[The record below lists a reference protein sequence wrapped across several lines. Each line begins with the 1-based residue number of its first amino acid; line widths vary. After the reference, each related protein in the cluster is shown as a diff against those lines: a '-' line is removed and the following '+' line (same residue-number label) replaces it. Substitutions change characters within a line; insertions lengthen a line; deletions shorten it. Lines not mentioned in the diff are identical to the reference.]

1 MTETPHHDVTGSGP
15 VLLIVPGGAG
25 HPMGLEPLTERLA
38 RRFTVVTYDPLGLA
52 HGRLGLP
59 VADQRPADWSDG
71 AHRLLEAVLPPG
83 ERAYVFGTS
92 SGGIA
97 VLDLLAR
104 HPRRLAGVVAHE
116 PPCVTVLPDG
126 AERRAE
132 LLGQFAGAGRPPA
145 EGESATPM
153 GVFLAHVLQPFTAY
167 APSAPSVL
175 SAPSA
180 LSAPPAG
187 PRVTLGAGADSRGQ
201 LLYRTAEFLADRLD
215 GSFAEF
221 PGGHLGTL
229 DHPGDFAGLLTETFL
244 SGAHTSA

>member
-1 MTETPHHDVTGSGP
+1 MADPLHHDVTGSGP
-15 VLLIVPGGAG
+15 VLLVVPGGAG
-25 HPMGLEPLTERLA
+25 HPMGFGPLTERLA

-59 VADQRPADWSDG
+59 VPDQHPADWSEG
-71 AHRLLEAVLPPG
+71 AHRVLEEVLPPG

-104 HPRRLAGVVAHE
+104 HPGRLAGVVAHE

-132 LLGQFAGAGRPPA
+132 LLGQFDEAGRPAA

-153 GVFLAHVLQPFTAY
+153 GVFLAHVLHPFTAY
-167 APSAPSVL
+167 VPSLPGDGNRL
-175 SAPSA
+175 
-180 LSAPPAG
+180 
-187 PRVTLGAGADSRGQ
+187 TLAAGADSRGQ
-201 LLYRTAEFLADRLD
+201 LLHRTAEFLADRLA
-215 GSFAEF
+215 GSFVEF

-229 DHPGDFAGLLTETFL
+229 DHPEDFAGLLTETFL